1 MAGKVL
7 NISLNATITP
17 LQKALESVGK
27 MMNDFAAS
35 IEKTDK
41 KMADSIRTNVADM
54 NASLD
59 KVKQSFVNT
68 EKAGDKAG
76 KEGTKSLKSQLRQA
90 TQEAQMLAETVG
102 TTDPKFIAAAKRA
115 AELSDEIGAT
125 QLAIDAMNP
134 DEKFKGVA
142 NLMGGLVSI
151 GAGLQG
157 AMAAFGVESENATKA
172 IAKLQ
177 GLMALAQGFNALG
190 GLKDAMGAVKTQV
203 IGAAQSMGTF
213 KTALVATG
221 IGAAVVLIGLLAANW
236 EAVSDAVMGTSD
248 KTRAYKMAQEEVTKA
263 VGDAQAKYYEA
274 NNAIDLYK
282 KGVISKKEALKI
294 YNETAGE
301 TIGKTDD
308 INVAERRMAKDVPVY
323 LEMLQYKTRAQVLFA
338 KAAEQSAKI
347 ASGEA
352 AEVGFWQTIG
362 NAILAGTES
371 YFTLGMAGDFAG
383 KQVATSQKN
392 VAEAQ
397 KEVNKLVKIANDDMT
412 HALGLE
418 KKLGDVK
425 GANAKFDA
433 AHKATTG
440 GKNLANEN
448 AKMFASMLNKQKE
461 YNLSEQLLREETGL
475 SILEI
480 DRRYAEISEKYKIS
494 DSKKVLEMIKK
505 QFDEEKKLQDDKTKA
520 EQQEQIDKAKR
531 IQENQ
536 QKSIDDYN
544 FRVELAKKLG
554 MTLVQLDDEFE
565 KIRAANTQLNNEQ
578 IYAQLEKANQSYIAS
593 QQLAIDSANALNQ
606 SLQNMAAQG
615 ITMAAEAIGTA
626 LAGGAVSMAD
636 VFGGLVTMV
645 ADTASQLGKQ
655 FIAMGTAA
663 LVVQT
668 QLLTNPP
675 AAIAAGALLVALGA
689 GAKTIMKE
697 MGGPKK
703 MEQGGLVYGNSFVN
717 VGEYGNA
724 HTNPEVIAPLS
735 KLKSIIGNAGQQMVA
750 VHGMI
755 DGNNIRI
762 SQTKN
767 GRDFNRITG
776 RYNKF

>member
-76 KEGTKSLKSQLRQA
+76 KNGTTSLRTQLRQA

-102 TTDPKFIAAAKRA
+102 TTDPKFIAAASKA
-115 AELSDEIGAT
+115 AELKDKIGDT

-263 VGDAQAKYYEA
+263 VGDAQAKFYEA
-274 NNAIDLYK
+274 QNAIDSYK
-282 KGVISKKEALKI
+282 KGLISKEQALKV

-301 TIGKTDD
+301 MIGKTNNILEADRNLEN
-308 INVAERRMAKDVPVY
+308 NVSVY
-323 LEMLQYKTRAQVLFA
+323 LKMMEHKTRAQVLFA

-347 ASGEA
+347 SSGEA
-352 AEVGFWQTIG
+352 AEVGFWESVG
-362 NAILAGTES
+362 NMLLSGTNAYAYAS
-371 YFTLGMAGDFAG
+371 
-383 KQVATSQKN
+383 KQVSSSANNIQKSQN
-392 VAEAQ
+392 
-397 KEVNKLVKIANDDMT
+397 EVNKLLKVANEDMSN
-412 HALGLE
+412 ALKLE
-418 KKLGDVK
+418 KQLGDVK

-433 AHKATTG
+433 AHKPTTG

-505 QFDEEKKLQDDKTKA
+505 QFDEEKKLQDDKAKT
-520 EQQEQIDKAKR
+520 EQQEQMDKAKR
-531 IQENQ
+531 MQENLNLVEQAASRELEVRKKTGLSAQVLDQ
-536 QKSIDDYN
+536 QFERIRRENS
-544 FRVELAKKLG
+544 KLS
-554 MTLVQLDDEFE
+554 
-565 KIRAANTQLNNEQ
+565 NEE
-578 IYAQLEKANQSYIAS
+578 IYAEIEKTFTSYAAS
-593 QQLAIDSANALNQ
+593 QQMAIDSANAFNQ
-606 SLQNMAAQG
+606 SLQSMASQG

-636 VFGGLVTMV
+636 IFSNLILMV

-663 LVVQT
+663 LVVET

-675 AAIAAGALLVALGA
+675 AAIAAGAVLVALAA
-689 GAKTIMKE
+689 GAKQIMKG
-697 MGGPKK
+697 MGAPKK
-703 MEQGGLVYGNSFVN
+703 MEQGGLVYGNSFLN
-717 VGEYGNA
+717 VGEYGSA
-724 HTNPEVIAPLS
+724 HSNPEVIAPLS
-735 KLKSIIGNAGQQMVA
+735 KLKQLLPSNQGNAMSLQGVIQ
-750 VHGMI
+750 
-755 DGNNIRI
+755 GNNLQVV
-762 SQTKN
+762 SAKQ
-767 GRDFNRITG
+767 GRTFSRITG
-776 RYNKF
+776 RKTL

>member
-76 KEGTKSLKSQLRQA
+76 KGGTASLRSQLRKA

-102 TTDPKFIAAAKRA
+102 TTDPKFIAAASRA
-115 AELSDEIGAT
+115 AELKDKIGDT

-248 KTRAYKMAQEEVTKA
+248 KTRAYKMAQEEVTKS
-263 VGDAQAKYYEA
+263 VGDAQAKFYEA
-274 NNAIDLYK
+274 QNAIDSYK
-282 KGVISKKEALKI
+282 KGLISKEQALKV

-301 TIGKTDD
+301 MIGKTNNILQADRNLEN
-308 INVAERRMAKDVPVY
+308 NVSVY
-323 LEMLQYKTRAQVLFA
+323 LKMMEHKTRAQVLFA

-347 ASGEA
+347 SSGEA
-352 AEVGFWQTIG
+352 AEVGFWESVG
-362 NAILAGTES
+362 NMLLSGTNAYAYAS
-371 YFTLGMAGDFAG
+371 
-383 KQVATSQKN
+383 KQVSSSAKNIQQSQN
-392 VAEAQ
+392 
-397 KEVNKLVKIANDDMT
+397 EVNKLLKVANEDMSN
-412 HALGLE
+412 ALKLE
-418 KKLGDVK
+418 KQLGDVK

-433 AHKATTG
+433 AHKPTTG

-505 QFDEEKKLQDDKTKA
+505 QFDEDKKLQEDLTKT
-520 EQQEQIDKAKR
+520 EQQTQMDRAK
-531 IQENQ
+531 ILQDNLNEV
-536 QKSIDDYN
+536 KKDYDI
-544 FRVELAKKLG
+544 RSDLA
-554 MTLVQLDDEFE
+554 T
-565 KIRAANTQLNNEQ
+565 KI
-578 IYAQLEKANQSYIAS
+578 
-593 QQLAIDSANALNQ
+593 
-606 SLQNMAAQG
+606 
-615 ITMAAEAIGTA
+615 
-626 LAGGAVSMAD
+626 
-636 VFGGLVTMV
+636 
-645 ADTASQLGKQ
+645 
-655 FIAMGTAA
+655 
-663 LVVQT
+663 
-668 QLLTNPP
+668 
-675 AAIAAGALLVALGA
+675 
-689 GAKTIMKE
+689 
-697 MGGPKK
+697 
-703 MEQGGLVYGNSFVN
+703 
-717 VGEYGNA
+717 
-724 HTNPEVIAPLS
+724 
-735 KLKSIIGNAGQQMVA
+735 
-750 VHGMI
+750 
-755 DGNNIRI
+755 
-762 SQTKN
+762 
-767 GRDFNRITG
+767 
-776 RYNKF
+776 

>member
-1 MAGKVL
+1 
-7 NISLNATITP
+7 
-17 LQKALESVGK
+17 
-27 MMNDFAAS
+27 
-35 IEKTDK
+35 
-41 KMADSIRTNVADM
+41 
-54 NASLD
+54 
-59 KVKQSFVNT
+59 
-68 EKAGDKAG
+68 
-76 KEGTKSLKSQLRQA
+76 
-90 TQEAQMLAETVG
+90 
-102 TTDPKFIAAAKRA
+102 
-115 AELSDEIGAT
+115 
-125 QLAIDAMNP
+125 
-134 DEKFKGVA
+134 
-142 NLMGGLVSI
+142 
-151 GAGLQG
+151 
-157 AMAAFGVESENATKA
+157 
-172 IAKLQ
+172 
-177 GLMALAQGFNALG
+177 
-190 GLKDAMGAVKTQV
+190 
-203 IGAAQSMGTF
+203 
-213 KTALVATG
+213 
-221 IGAAVVLIGLLAANW
+221 
-236 EAVSDAVMGTSD
+236 
-248 KTRAYKMAQEEVTKA
+248 MAQEEVTKA

-475 SILEI
+475 SIFEI

-505 QFDEEKKLQDDKTKA
+505 QFDEEKKLQDDKAKT
-520 EQQEQIDKAKR
+520 EQQEQMDKAKR
-531 IQENQ
+531 MQENLNLVEQAASRELEVRKKTGLSAQVLDQ
-536 QKSIDDYN
+536 QFERIRRENS
-544 FRVELAKKLG
+544 KLS
-554 MTLVQLDDEFE
+554 
-565 KIRAANTQLNNEQ
+565 NEE
-578 IYAQLEKANQSYIAS
+578 IYAEIEKTFTSYAAS
-593 QQLAIDSANALNQ
+593 QQMAIDSANAFNQ
-606 SLQNMAAQG
+606 SLQSMASQG

-636 VFGGLVTMV
+636 IFSNLILMV

-663 LVVQT
+663 LVVET

-675 AAIAAGALLVALGA
+675 AAIAAGAVLVALAA
-689 GAKTIMKE
+689 GAKQIMKG
-697 MGGPKK
+697 MGAPKK
-703 MEQGGLVYGNSFVN
+703 MEQGGLVYGNSFLN
-717 VGEYGNA
+717 VGEYGSA
-724 HTNPEVIAPLS
+724 HSNPEVIAPLS
-735 KLKSIIGNAGQQMVA
+735 KLKQLLPSNQGNAMSLQGVIQ
-750 VHGMI
+750 
-755 DGNNIRI
+755 GNNLQVV
-762 SQTKN
+762 SAKQ
-767 GRDFNRITG
+767 GRTFSRITG
-776 RYNKF
+776 RKTL